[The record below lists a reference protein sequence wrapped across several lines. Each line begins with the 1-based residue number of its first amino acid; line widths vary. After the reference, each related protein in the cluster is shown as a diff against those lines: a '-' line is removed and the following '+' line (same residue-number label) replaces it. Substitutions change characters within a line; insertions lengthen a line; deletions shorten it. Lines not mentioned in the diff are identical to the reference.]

1 MGTAIIEL
9 NDSAIQC
16 LHGETLLVMP
26 GYALLT
32 DQGVVTGDEAL
43 QKAWL
48 LPQQSHNQYWH
59 QLSLSPLTG
68 ANRYAR
74 HHADLAYAQ
83 LQSLYHEAGKP
94 ENIIFAVPGNFTND
108 QLSILLGLV
117 KASPFKATGLVDSA
131 VAAACQADTT
141 GDVIHV
147 DIQLHSSVITRLE
160 CGAQITRL
168 HSGQYPDVSLQGFY
182 DTWAHFIA
190 DKFISQYRYDPMH
203 TAQGEQQ
210 LRNLLPLWL
219 EQLTSEEEIE
229 IDISAQQGNF
239 RLNILRVE
247 LLAAN
252 SQRWQRLADALASI
266 TAKDGQAD
274 TLLISHRLMALPGVD
289 NYIEYSDYSEPDAV
303 LSACQTQA
311 KHIVSDSDK
320 LSFVTE
326 LPLLGATLPGGDKS
340 AELAIPRQT
349 PGQNLKPQSSKPQNL
364 KSRSLESQNTV
375 PGRSR
380 SPEALSQQP
389 GKTETVPPIRP
400 AKHQA
405 PSHLLHQHQAHAL
418 KQGLSI
424 TMGLRGLEIKAC
436 ESTDKPEQ
444 QAGQLLINYQA
455 QKVVLHTD
463 QNKLPI
469 QCSGNLDKLQVGDE
483 IIIRGETLKFI
494 EVL

>member
-1 MGTAIIEL
+1 LGTAIIEL

-16 LHGETLLVMP
+16 LHGETLLAMP

-32 DQGVVTGDEAL
+32 DKGVVTGDEAL

-59 QLSLSPLTG
+59 QLSLSPLSG

-83 LQSLYHEAGKP
+83 LQSLYRDAGKP

-117 KASPFKATGLVDSA
+117 KASPFNATGLVDSA

-141 GDVIHV
+141 GDVIHI
-147 DIQLHSSVITRLE
+147 DIQLHTSVITRLE

-190 DKFISQYRYDPMH
+190 NKFISQYRYDPMH

-219 EQLTSEEEIE
+219 EQLSSEEEIE
-229 IDISAQQGNF
+229 IDLSAQQGNF

-252 SQRWQRLADALASI
+252 SQRWQRLANALASI
-266 TAKDGQAD
+266 TTKDGQAD
-274 TLLISHRLMALPGVD
+274 TLLISHRLMALPGVE

-311 KHIVSDSDK
+311 KYIVSDRDK
-320 LSFVTE
+320 LSFITE
-326 LPLLGATLPGGDKS
+326 LPLLGSTPAS
-340 AELAIPRQT
+340 AEKTSETARQDTAPPRST
-349 PGQNLKPQSSKPQNL
+349 
-364 KSRSLESQNTV
+364 SQ
-375 PGRSR
+375 R
-380 SPEALSQQP
+380 AFAQKP
-389 GKTETVPPIRP
+389 GKTKTVPPLRP
-400 AKHQA
+400 AKHQT
-405 PSHLLHQHQAHAL
+405 PSHLLHEHRAYAL

-424 TMGLRGLEIKAC
+424 TLGLRGLEIKTC
-436 ESTDKPEQ
+436 ENTDKPNQ
-444 QAGQLLINYQA
+444 QAGQLLIDYQP

-463 QNKLPI
+463 QDKLPI
-469 QCSGNLDKLQVGDE
+469 QCSGNLDNLQVGDE